1 MQVTHGQTIRSIKK
15 WGRAFANGVVFQ
27 NPVLVGGMGLYLV
40 LSGSASLEGAWFL
53 SLLLIA
59 LTVPVCII
67 CWLAGKWIPAWLR
80 LPLAF
85 LLTVLLYLPWYPDLQ
100 RMYPQA
106 TQALGLCGIL
116 AAADSLLLMRAFS
129 SEKRP
134 LPLVL
139 AEALGGVVGFAVV
152 LLIVSGMWSVLGG
165 LEQAGGGAFGRA
177 RIALGLI
184 AVAFLAALWQY
195 GLNHHKQKKGRELL

>member
-1 MQVTHGQTIRSIKK
+1 MQVTRGQTIRSIKK
-15 WGRAFANGVVFQ
+15 WGRAFISGILFQ
-27 NPVLVGGMGLYLV
+27 NPVLIGGMGLYLV
-40 LSGSASLEGAWFL
+40 LCGSTSLEGALFL
-53 SLLLIA
+53 SLLLIS

-85 LLTVLLYLPWYPDLQ
+85 LLTVILYLPWYPDLQ
-100 RMYPQA
+100 RMYPQP

-129 SEKRP
+129 PEKRP

-152 LLIVSGMWSVLGG
+152 LFAVSGMWSVLAG
-165 LEQAGGGAFGRA
+165 LEQAGGGAFSRA
-177 RIALGLI
+177 RVALGLI
-184 AVAFLAALWQY
+184 AVALLAALWQY
-195 GLNHHKQKKGRELL
+195 GLNRHKQKKGRELL